1 MTIAKGYRSIRDLNR
16 HCKKR
21 MVYLLTN
28 EEDVFGATV
37 KSDVED
43 HLASQESIVATD
55 ASIDNTDEFT
65 LLHGFLLDNEK
76 LPIEIKDEHL
86 KGDTMIWVAIEST
99 YNSVV
104 VDTFDNLDQVT
115 QFLNK
120 VFDEERSVDVN
131 DVAIIVGQDIGLVY
145 APAKSSMT
153 TITEYMIYPK

>member
-1 MTIAKGYRSIRDLNR
+1 MTAKGYRSIRDLNR
-16 HCKKR
+16 NCKKR

-28 EEDVFGATV
+28 EEEVFGATA
-37 KSDVED
+37 KLDIED
-43 HLASQESIVATD
+43 HLSSQDSIVATD
-55 ASIDNTDEFT
+55 ASVDNTDEFT

-76 LPIEIKDEHL
+76 LPIDIKDEHL
-86 KGDTMIWVAIEST
+86 KGDTMIWVAIESA
-99 YNSVV
+99 YGSVV

-120 VFDEERSVDVN
+120 VFDEENAIDVD